1 MEGEGKTG
9 EDPTEAVLT
18 VTEPLINHLFPV
30 NIHCLKSSCRTQVK
44 KKKYWA
50 KEYSGYQLI
59 PHLSNITSITLG
71 VEYFV
76 NTLIIHQAKSTL
88 YKLKYL
94 DYGFT
99 SLFHHATS
107 KDAS

>member
-1 MEGEGKTG
+1 MEGERKTG

-18 VTEPLINHLFPV
+18 VTEPLINHLFPG

-44 KKKYWA
+44 KKKNWA
-50 KEYSGYQLI
+50 KEYSGYQLV

-76 NTLIIHQAKSTL
+76 NTLIILKAKSTVYKISRLWL
-88 YKLKYL
+88 Y
-94 DYGFT
+94 FT
-99 SLFHHATS
+99 FSSCHL
-107 KDAS
+107 